1 MPAEFNAREIYDMGV
16 QIEQNGMQFYEAA
29 AKKSSNAPVKDLF
42 KELAAWEAQ
51 HAELFKKLRDSL
63 PVNAGPAE
71 IHDPEGEAALY
82 LQATA
87 DSHVFMKELDIVS
100 LVAEFKDPLTIL
112 NYALTFEKDS
122 VVFYT
127 TMKKVVAP
135 GLGQDTIEDLIDE
148 EIKHIGMLIDR
159 QKKLVAS

>member
-1 MPAEFNAREIYDMGV
+1 MSIGFNAREIYDMGV
-16 QIEQNGMQFYEAA
+16 QIEQNGMDFYEAA
-29 AKKSSNAPVKDLF
+29 AKISSNASVRDLF
-42 KELAAWEAQ
+42 KELAAWEST
-51 HAELFKKLRDSL
+51 HVELFRKLRDGL
-63 PVNAGPAE
+63 PENAGPAD

-112 NYALTFEKDS
+112 NFALTFEKDS

-127 TMKKVVAP
+127 TMKKVVIP
-135 GLGQDTIEDLIDE
+135 NLRPDTIERLIDE

-159 QKKLVAS
+159 QKKLQMG